1 MFNVQQILTK
11 IKSLNRPF
19 VLGVDG
25 LSGAGKTTFTDQLA
39 QELEEAGH
47 KIVIIHLDDLI
58 EVREK
63 RYNTGQPEWY
73 EYYSMQWDVLYIQE
87 SLFKSNHEKAKV
99 LQLKF
104 YIAQED
110 QCLSKDIPL
119 KDCTVLLIEGV
130 FLQRKEWRS
139 FVDYLIYLDC
149 PREIRNVRVL
159 KRDSYI
165 GDMEARLNK
174 YERRYWKGEEFYLR
188 EEKPLE
194 QADLV
199 LDVENASI
207 IKNVQQ

>member
-1 MFNVQQILTK
+1 MPHIQQVLTEIDRK
-11 IKSLNRPF
+11 HLNRLF
-19 VLGVDG
+19 VLGIDG
-25 LSGAGKTTFTDQLA
+25 LSGAGKTNFTDQLVH
-39 QELEEAGH
+39 ELEKSGH
-47 KIVIIHLDDLI
+47 RIVIIHIDDLI
-58 EVREK
+58 EAREQ

-87 SLFKSNHEKAKV
+87 RLFKSVHKKAKV

-104 YIAQED
+104 YNAKED
-110 QCLSKDIPL
+110 RCLPKEVTLEGSE
-119 KDCTVLLIEGV
+119 VLLIEGV

-139 FVDYLIYLDC
+139 FIDYLIYLDC
-149 PREIRNVRVL
+149 PREIRNERVL

-174 YERRYWKGEEFYLR
+174 YERRYWKGEDFYLK

-199 LDVENASI
+199 LDV
-207 IKNVQQ
+207 KNSLS